1 MSADLSPQNAPV
13 GTEEEEDAVN
23 RLKEQIMRAVD
34 DNSASLKTLSL
45 KIHANPELG
54 LQEVKTAA
62 LLCDYLSQNGF
73 SVERGICELPTS
85 FRAKYGSGK
94 PAIAFIAEYDA
105 LPNLGHACGHN
116 IISTAAVGAGVV
128 SKLAADRLG
137 GSIYVVGTPAEEFYG
152 GKVAMAMRGGFD
164 NLDFA
169 MMVHPGWEDRA
180 IHYTFAAQTIE
191 VEFFGK
197 ASHASH
203 QPELGINA
211 LEAMIQSFVHINS
224 LRQHIKE
231 KARITGIIT
240 NGGEAPNIVPA
251 YSAASFTLRAADDAY
266 LEELKQKVV
275 NCFIGA
281 ATATGARLE
290 YKWPNGPR
298 NSMRTNFSL
307 AEVFSQNLS
316 LLGRTSKKPDP
327 NDLGGSADMANVSRL
342 VPSIHAWIAITSG
355 IVPHRPEFAVASAS
369 ETGMRGLIDATKAM
383 SMTAADLLGKPKVRT
398 KIKEEFQSGGDAP

>member
-1 MSADLSPQNAPV
+1 L
-13 GTEEEEDAVN
+13 
-23 RLKEQIMRAVD
+23 RLLRA
-34 DNSASLKTLSL
+34 
-45 KIHANPELG
+45 
-54 LQEVKTAA
+54 
-62 LLCDYLSQNGF
+62 
-73 SVERGICELPTS
+73 TS
-85 FRAKYGSGK
+85 FRASYGHGK
-94 PAIAFIAEYDA
+94 PFIALIAEYDA

-116 IISTAAVGAGVV
+116 IISSAAVGAGVV
-128 SKLAADRLG
+128 SKIVADKLG
-137 GSIYVVGTPAEEFYG
+137 GSIYVIGTPAEEFYG
-152 GKVAMAMRGGFD
+152 GKVAMALRGAFD
-164 NLDFA
+164 QLDFA

-266 LEELKQKVV
+266 LEELKQKVL

-298 NSMRTNFSL
+298 NSMRTNYTL
-307 AEVFSQNLS
+307 AEIFSQNLS
-316 LLGRTSKKPDP
+316 LLGRTAKIPDP

-355 IVPHRPEFAVASAS
+355 VVPHRPEFAIASAS
-369 ETGMRGLIDATKAM
+369 EAGMRGLIDGTKAL
-383 SMTAADLLGKPKVRT
+383 SMTVVDLLSNPRIRQ
-398 KIKEEFQSGGDAP
+398 KIREEFERGK